1 MAQITIPGGSGNT
14 VTFTVTGN
22 SATHY
27 AADFNAAVAN
37 APVVTNLSAGG
48 QPSTVAGALNVI
60 ESTSNTLYSLSTP
73 GQYTYAAVTTPT
85 ALIGSAG
92 SDTVL
97 GGGGLSYVAQGGNN
111 KVIFTDGDNVFYG
124 PTAGGNTI
132 TGGAGSDTINTGD
145 GSNTVFSG
153 AGYAVINLTDTS
165 GGDIV
170 ALLAGNAGV
179 NADGVNDTVY
189 ASSAL
194 ASNTTGTI
202 FGGAGVLNFVAGAS
216 ASPLA
221 VSIVGGSGN
230 TYMFGAAGSD
240 IVFANSDG
248 SAAFMAGDGNETL
261 NAANAAGGFVF
272 FGDTIAGE
280 SATIN
285 DTVIG
290 GAGTDF
296 FSTGTG
302 NETLYSGS
310 GAALFEINDLGTAAK
325 ITIANFG
332 AADSVNF
339 AGMSTA
345 AETSLLN
352 TATTASNGNL
362 TVTLQNGT
370 QVEFV
375 STTDLTGHIV

>member
-14 VTFTVTGN
+14 VTFTITGN
-22 SATHY
+22 SATNY
-27 AADFNAAVAN
+27 ATDFNAAVVN
-37 APVVTNLSAGG
+37 ATIVTNLGDGG
-48 QPSTVAGALNVI
+48 QPSTVAGALNI
-60 ESTSNTLYSLSTP
+60 IGPTSNTLYSLATP
-73 GQYTYAAVTTPT
+73 GQYTYAAVNAPT
-85 ALIGSAG
+85 NLVGSAG

-97 GGGGLSYVAQGGNN
+97 GGGGLNYVAQGGNN
-111 KVIFTDGDNVFYG
+111 KVTFTKGDNVFYG

-153 AGYAVINLTDTS
+153 AGNAVINLTDTS
-165 GGDIV
+165 GGDIA
-170 ALLAGNAGV
+170 ALLAGNTVV
-179 NADGVNDTVY
+179 NADGVSDTVY
-189 ASSAL
+189 ASAAL

-202 FGGAGVLNFVAGAS
+202 FGSAGTLTFVAGPS

-221 VSIVGGSGN
+221 ITIVGGSGTTN
-230 TYMFGAAGSD
+230 MFGATGSD
-240 IVFANSDG
+240 IVFANAG
-248 SAAFMAGDGNETL
+248 GTAAFMAGDGNETL
-261 NAANAAGGFVF
+261 NAANAAGGFAF

-285 DTVIG
+285 DTIIG

-310 GAALFEINDLGTAAK
+310 GAALFDINDLGTAAK

-339 AGMSTA
+339 AGMNTA
-345 AETSLLN
+345 EETSLLQ
-352 TATTASNGNL
+352 TATTVSNGNL
-362 TVTLQNGT
+362 TITLQNGT
-370 QVEFV
+370 QVEFL
-375 STTDLTGHIV
+375 STADLTGHIV

>member
-1 MAQITIPGGSGNT
+1 MAQISIPGGSGNT
-14 VTFTVTGN
+14 VTFTVTGD
-22 SATHY
+22 SATNY
-27 AADFNAAVAN
+27 ASDFNAAVGN
-37 APVVTNLSAGG
+37 ATVIVNLADGG
-48 QPSTVAGALNVI
+48 QQSTVAGALNII
-60 ESTSNTLYSLSTP
+60 ESSSNTFYSLTTP
-73 GQYTYAAVTTPT
+73 GQYTYVAVTTPT
-85 ALIGSAG
+85 DLVGSAG

-111 KVIFTDGDNVFYG
+111 KVTFTEGNNVFYG

-153 AGYAVINLTDTS
+153 AGNAIINLTDTS
-165 GGDIV
+165 GGDIAV
-170 ALLAGNAGV
+170 LLAGNSIV

-189 ASSAL
+189 ASAAL
-194 ASNTTGTI
+194 DSNTTGTI
-202 FGGAGVLNFVAGAS
+202 FGAAGALTFVAGPS

-221 VSIVGGSGN
+221 ITIVGGSGS
-230 TYMFGAAGSD
+230 TDMFGATGSEV
-240 IVFANSDG
+240 VFANTDG
-248 SAAFMAGDGNETL
+248 TATFIAGDGNETL
-261 NAANAAGGFVF
+261 NAANAVGGLAF

-290 GAGTDF
+290 GTGTDY

-302 NETLYSGS
+302 NETFYSGS
-310 GAALFEINDLGTAAK
+310 GAALFEINDLGADAK

-339 AGMSTA
+339 AGLSTTD
-345 AETSLLN
+345 ETSLLQ
-352 TATTASNGNL
+352 TATVSGGNL

-370 QVEFV
+370 QVEFL